1 MRPLNRRR
9 FIAISAA
16 AAGCSLMPFGAQT
29 AQPMQTVAWR
39 GRALGATASLVI
51 HHHDRPAGER
61 LLRQVVSELE
71 RLEQIFSLY
80 RPNSTLSQLNR
91 QGALAAPP
99 PELVAALV
107 ASREVWEATDGAFDP
122 TVQPLWTALA
132 DHFSRPGADQAGP
145 APARIREALSLVGFE
160 RVMFDRDRIAFGE
173 RGMAL
178 TLNGI
183 AQGFIT
189 DRAVDVLRRGGVEK
203 SLVDMGEIRALGTRV
218 DGSPWRVGIGD
229 VNDAELD
236 SVLEIA
242 DRAVA
247 TSSADGFRF
256 DELGRFSHLLDPRSG
271 RGNSTYRSVTV
282 IAPNA
287 TSADA
292 FSTAFS
298 LMPPERIR
306 RALDG
311 QPAVQVDIVSE
322 SGHRIAL

>member
-16 AAGCSLMPFGAQT
+16 AAGCSLLPFGARAGAT
-29 AQPMQTVAWR
+29 LDTVTWQ
-39 GRALGATASLVI
+39 GRALGAAASLVI
-51 HHHDRPAGER
+51 HHHDRATAER
-61 LLRQVVSELE
+61 LLRQVVAELE

-80 RPNSTLSQLNR
+80 RSDSALSQLNR
-91 QGALAAPP
+91 RGALTAPP
-99 PELVAALV
+99 PDMIAALV
-107 ASREVWEATDGAFDP
+107 ASREVWDATDGAFDP
-122 TVQPLWTALA
+122 TIQPLWTMLA
-132 DHFSRPGADQAGP
+132 DHFSRPGADQSGP
-145 APARIREALSLVGFE
+145 PPARIREALSLVGFDK
-160 RVMFDRDRIAFGE
+160 VMFNRDRIAFGE

-189 DRAVDVLRRGGVEK
+189 DQAVDVLRRGGVEK
-203 SLVDMGEIRALGTRV
+203 SMVDMGEIHALGSRA

-229 VNDAELD
+229 VIDAELD
-236 SVLEIA
+236 SILEIV

-256 DELGRFSHLLDPRSG
+256 DESDRFSHLLDPRSG
-271 RGNSTYRSVTV
+271 RAGNMYRSVTV
-282 IAPNA
+282 VAPNA

-298 LMPPERIR
+298 LMPHERIR
-306 RALDG
+306 GVLRG
-311 QPAVQVDIVSE
+311 QPGVEAHLVDDSGDRIV
-322 SGHRIAL
+322 L

>member
-16 AAGCSLMPFGAQT
+16 AAGCSLLPFGARAAT
-29 AQPMQTVAWR
+29 LDTVRWQ
-39 GRALGATASLVI
+39 GRALGAAASLVI
-51 HHHDRPAGER
+51 HHHDRAAGER
-61 LLRQVVSELE
+61 LVRQVVAELE
-71 RLEQIFSLY
+71 RLEQFFSLY
-80 RPNSTLSQLNR
+80 RPDSTLSQLNR
-91 QGALAAPP
+91 QGALTAPP
-99 PELVAALV
+99 PDMIAALV
-107 ASREVWEATDGAFDP
+107 ASREVWYATGGAFDP
-122 TVQPLWTALA
+122 TIQPVWTALA
-132 DHFSRPGADQAGP
+132 DHFSRPGADHAGP

-160 RVMFDRDRIAFGE
+160 RVMFNRDRIAFGE

-203 SLVDMGEIRALGTRV
+203 SMVDMGEIRALGTRA

-271 RGNSTYRSVTV
+271 RGSSTYRSVTV
-282 IAPNA
+282 VAPNA

-311 QPAVQVDIVSE
+311 QPALQVHLVSE
-322 SGHRIAL
+322 SGDRIVL